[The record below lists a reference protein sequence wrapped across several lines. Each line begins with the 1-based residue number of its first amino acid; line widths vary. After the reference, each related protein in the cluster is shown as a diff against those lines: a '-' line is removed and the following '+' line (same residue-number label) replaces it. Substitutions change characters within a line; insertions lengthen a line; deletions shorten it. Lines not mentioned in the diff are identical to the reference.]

1 MLLILLWSRGWPGW
15 LLLTPVHFLFYYITL
30 ISCPPQAYV
39 FGFFLTSGALELEA
53 SSSGLLNKIQKYVP
67 KSVYAV
73 DGRSCCLRVRFII
86 ASCCRRTHVRQQ
98 WKCWRRVQLLISIS
112 GVQAHNYFHGKLPGT
127 PPKIRPFLNFCENC
141 AWGQSFL

>member
-1 MLLILLWSRGWPGW
+1 MAWM
-15 LLLTPVHFLFYYITL
+15 TPVDSSPFPVLLHYPYFMPTPSLCFVLFFNLRSSIEAASVQKGL
-30 ISCPPQAYV
+30 Q
-39 FGFFLTSGALELEA
+39 A

-67 KSVYAV
+67 KSVCAV

-98 WKCWRRVQLLISIS
+98 WKWWRRVQLLISIS

-127 PPKIRPFLNFCENC
+127 PPKIRPLLNFCENC
-141 AWGQSFL
+141 TWGELFL